1 MIKNI
6 IIVIIIIIII
16 IIIIMKG
23 LNPGLDSE
31 DDNRAGCRDISHCQQ
46 QQSSSE
52 LRSPGRSY
60 ST

>member
-6 IIVIIIIIII
+6 IIVIIIII

-52 LRSPGRSY
+52 LRSPG
-60 ST
+60 

>member
-16 IIIIMKG
+16 IVMKG

-31 DDNRAGCRDISHCQQ
+31 DDNRVGCRDISHCQ